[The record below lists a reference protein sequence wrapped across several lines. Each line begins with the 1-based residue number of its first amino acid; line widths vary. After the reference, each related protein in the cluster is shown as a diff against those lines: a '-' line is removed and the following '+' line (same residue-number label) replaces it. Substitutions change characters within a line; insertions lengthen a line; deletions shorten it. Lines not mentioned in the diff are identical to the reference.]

1 MNIHAC
7 FHLDRGDFVLDVD
20 LDIPAQGVSVLFG
33 PSGCGKTTILRCLAG
48 LERITAGYLRFNG
61 DIWQDAQRF
70 VPVHQRS
77 IGYVFQEASLF
88 PHLTVEH
95 NLLYGFKRIAPE
107 QRRVE
112 LDEVVDLLNLGRLL
126 ARFPDA
132 LSGGQ
137 RQRVSIGRALL
148 TSPKLLLM
156 DEPMASLDL
165 ASKAEILPYLQRL
178 RDELAIPIVY
188 ISHSLS
194 EVTQLADYMILLQA
208 GRVVAQQPLSTLLHR
223 TDLPLA
229 HSEQASTVL
238 KCRVVEQHDQDCL
251 TELALSGGRL
261 WVPRQNTA
269 IGASVRVRILAR
281 DVSVALV
288 EPTSGSVLNTL
299 MTQIVAISADPD
311 PGYCLLQLSI
321 GEQTLLARIS
331 QRACRQLALE
341 PGGQVWAVISRV
353 VV

>member
-1 MNIHAC
+1 MNIHAR
-7 FHLDRGDFVLDVD
+7 FHLDRGDFVLDVE
-20 LDIPAQGVSVLFG
+20 LHIPAQGVSVLFG

-48 LERITAGYLRFNG
+48 LEHITAGYLRFNG
-61 DIWQDAQRF
+61 DIWQDGQRF
-70 VPVHQRS
+70 LPVHQRP

-88 PHLTVEH
+88 PHLNVKG
-95 NLLYGFKRIAPE
+95 NLRYGFKRIAPE
-107 QRRVE
+107 QRRVGW
-112 LDEVVDLLNLGRLL
+112 DEVVDLLDLGSLL
-126 ARFPDA
+126 ARFPDG

-165 ASKAEILPYLQRL
+165 ASKADILPHLQRL
-178 RDELAIPIVY
+178 RDELSIPIVY
-188 ISHSLS
+188 VSHSLS
-194 EVTQLADYMILLQA
+194 EVTQLADYMVLLQA
-208 GRVVAQQPLSTLLHR
+208 GRVVAQQPLPTLLNR

-238 KCRVVEQHDQDCL
+238 KCRVAEQHEQDSL
-251 TELALSGGRL
+251 TELALPGGRL
-261 WVPRQNTA
+261 WVSRQDQA

-288 EPTSGSVLNTL
+288 EPTSGSLLNRL
-299 MTQIVAISADPD
+299 VAQIVDISTDPD
-311 PGYCLLQLSI
+311 PGYRLLRLSV

-341 PGGQVWAVISRV
+341 PGGQVWAIISRMV
-353 VV
+353 I